1 MSESAVVLYIWLGK
15 DPISTE
21 PDAEIEDVP
30 GESDLALMAAAIAD
44 GRLGRHLPLR
54 IAFSSHRTPHQPSIR
69 SIDVARMLREYRI
82 PHQRCYELLLD
93 EEQRSLLSRPL
104 ERGQG

>member
-1 MSESAVVLYIWLGK
+1 MSESAGVLYIWLGK

-30 GESDLALMAAAIAD
+30 GESDLALLAAAIAD

-54 IAFSSHRTPHQPSIR
+54 IAFSSHSTPHPPSIR
-69 SIDVARMLREYRI
+69 SVDVARMLREYRI

-93 EEQRSLLSRPL
+93 GEQR
-104 ERGQG
+104 

>member
-1 MSESAVVLYIWLGK
+1 MSEPAGVLYIWLGK

-21 PDAEIEDVP
+21 PDTEIEDVP
-30 GESDLALMAAAIAD
+30 GESDLALLAAAIAD
-44 GRLGRHLPLR
+44 GRFGRHLPLR
-54 IAFSSHRTPHQPSIR
+54 IAFSSHPTPNQPNIR

-93 EEQRSLLSRPL
+93 GEKR
-104 ERGQG
+104 